1 MAPKRKSNS
10 TGSASKP
17 KRSRE
22 VLPISE
28 KVKILDMIE
37 KEKKSYA
44 EIARLYG
51 KNESSIREV
60 MKHRDKIRA
69 SFSVAPQTAKV
80 TSTVRDKVLVKV
92 EKALNLWVE
101 DMSRK
106 RMPID
111 GNMLRQK
118 ALTLYEDFQKKD
130 KTKDESKPFTAS
142 RGWLH
147 RFRNRFNL
155 KNRKITRD
163 TSTGDE
169 EAAAMFMTDLKKV
182 IEEGGYHPK
191 QVFNCDETGL
201 FWKKMPNRTYIHKT
215 AKQAPGFKSWKD
227 RLTLVLCGNA
237 AGHMIK
243 PGVVYQMKT
252 PHALKHKNKNY
263 LPVFWQ
269 HNLKAW
275 VTAVLFTE
283 WFHECF
289 IPEVRKYLE
298 KEGLPFKVLLIID
311 NSPGHPESI
320 AIEDPNVQVLFLPPN
335 TTSLLQP
342 LSQGIIRCIKAI
354 YTRQVFEM
362 IQAAIDANPN
372 IEIMDCWKSF
382 SIADAI
388 TFIKGAMDE
397 LKPET
402 VNACWKNLWSEVVH
416 DFKGFPG
423 IDREVNMIIRT
434 AREVG
439 GDGLVDMIA
448 EEVVDHIE
456 EHHEVLMNEDL
467 DDFVRSPAEEEDEE
481 EETEAEPAK
490 WTLEKFG
497 EVFQIAQTLKEKIMD
512 YDPIMER
519 SMKVTRLITEA
530 MEPLQRMFDEL
541 KRQKKQFPI
550 TVFFKEVQKE
560 ASTFDNPQPS
570 TSSAPH
576 IIQQAASSSPS
587 LSPESEDDP
596 FGVLS
601 EGQ

>member
-1 MAPKRKSNS
+1 MAPKRKSTS

-163 TSTGDE
+163 TSSGDE

-289 IPEVRKYLE
+289 IPEVKKYLE

-388 TFIKGAMDE
+388 TSSKVSA
-397 LKPET
+397 
-402 VNACWKNLWSEVVH
+402 
-416 DFKGFPG
+416 
-423 IDREVNMIIRT
+423 
-434 AREVG
+434 
-439 GDGLVDMIA
+439 A
-448 EEVVDHIE
+448 EE
-456 EHHEVLMNEDL
+456 
-467 DDFVRSPAEEEDEE
+467 SDEE
-481 EETEAEPAK
+481 EETEADAAK

-530 MEPLQRMFDEL
+530 MEPLQHMFDEL

-560 ASTFDNPQPS
+560 ASTVDNPQPS
-570 TSSAPH
+570 TSSAPD

-587 LSPESEDDP
+587 LSPDSEDDP
-596 FGVLS
+596 FGILSEDYVRLRLLSLAFRLSDRLRLGLSHQPPLCSVADIHAEPLRPFVHEIDSSQMAVVLS
-601 EGQ
+601 RQGLHPAPFWCWK